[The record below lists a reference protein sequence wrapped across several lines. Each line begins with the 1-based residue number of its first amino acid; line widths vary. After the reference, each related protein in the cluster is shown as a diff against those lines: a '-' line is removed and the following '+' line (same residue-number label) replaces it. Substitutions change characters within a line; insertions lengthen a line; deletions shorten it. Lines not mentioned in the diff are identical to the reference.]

1 MRELLSRFAVLAL
14 IISSSSASIWAV
26 VTALGFHIVLT
37 KDRFLETAGGHTAPY
52 LGKRQQRTQDLKEYT
67 TLLCTV
73 SSLSKRI
80 IHDVHKQ
87 LKELSEFLD

>member
-1 MRELLSRFAVLAL
+1 MAL
-14 IISSSSASIWAV
+14 IISSNIASIWAAV
-26 VTALGFHIVLT
+26 PALGFHIVLT
-37 KDRFLETAGGHTAPY
+37 KDRFMETAGGHTAPNA
-52 LGKRQQRTQDLKEYT
+52 GFEEYT

-80 IHDVHKQ
+80 IHDAHKQ